1 MYIGKT
7 RRKYY
12 NFLFLLEILRYIVIF
27 SKLYL
32 EKTIMIQL
40 AIYCIANRKRGV
52 MMTIEEIL
60 AGESKNVEFKE
71 NLPEKSIKYM
81 KSVVAFAN
89 GTGGKIIFGIADK
102 TREVVGFDKEDVF
115 KKMDAIA
122 NAVSD
127 SCEPAIIPDITL
139 QTVGGKTVIVV
150 EVSEGRQRPYY
161 IKALGRDGG
170 VYVRVAGTTRLA
182 DEYMIKE
189 LLFEGSNRYYDQAL
203 CTGLNVTDEDIDVL
217 CKAMKEQAVKNAR
230 TEEQK
235 AAIKDVGR
243 QQLRSWGI
251 LIERDGKD
259 YPSNA
264 FAILTGNGGLHVATQ
279 CGVFKGTTK
288 AVFVDRREYTG
299 PLWEQI
305 DEAFQFVLRNIHL
318 GATIVGI
325 YRQDVY
331 EIPPD
336 AIRELIINAMVH
348 RSYLDHGTIQV
359 AVYDNRLEITS
370 PGKLPMGQT
379 MERMKEGYS
388 KIRNEALAHAFAYMN
403 LIEHWGSGI
412 PRIIDK
418 VKAAGLR
425 EPEFIGGEVDLR
437 INIYRGQVD
446 GTVDL
451 NDLNNAIKVPDTIDK
466 MPDSG
471 NEVPDKTETVPDTM
485 GKMPD
490 SDNEVPDTTEKM
502 PDSEQEQQIYKY
514 VLENGSITTAETVEI
529 LDVKHRRARAV
540 LLNMVKDGYLRKEGA
555 ARSTIY
561 VKNTEGK

>member
-1 MYIGKT
+1 
-7 RRKYY
+7 
-12 NFLFLLEILRYIVIF
+12 
-27 SKLYL
+27 
-32 EKTIMIQL
+32 
-40 AIYCIANRKRGV
+40 
-52 MMTIEEIL
+52 MTIEEIL

-122 NAVSD
+122 NVVSD
-127 SCEPAIIPDITL
+127 SCEPAIIPNITL
-139 QTVGGKTVIVV
+139 QTVDGKTVIVE
-150 EVSEGRQRPYY
+150 EVSE
-161 IKALGRDGG
+161 
-170 VYVRVAGTTRLA
+170 
-182 DEYMIKE
+182 
-189 LLFEGSNRYYDQAL
+189 
-203 CTGLNVTDEDIDVL
+203 
-217 CKAMKEQAVKNAR
+217 
-230 TEEQK
+230 
-235 AAIKDVGR
+235 GR
-243 QQLRSWGI
+243 QQLRSWGV
-251 LIERDGKD
+251 LIEREGKD

-264 FAILTGNGGLHVATQ
+264 FAILTGNGGLHVTTQ

-288 AVFVDRREYTG
+288 AIFVDRREYTG
-299 PLWEQI
+299 PIWEQI

-379 MERMKEGYS
+379 MERIKEGYS

-412 PRIIDK
+412 PRIIYK

-425 EPEFIGGEVDLR
+425 EPEFIGGKIDLR

-446 GTVDL
+446 GTIVDL
-451 NDLNNAIKVPDTIDK
+451 NDPNAAVKPPVNRRETADK
-466 MPDSG
+466 MPA
-471 NEVPDKTETVPDTM
+471 N
-485 GKMPD
+485 
-490 SDNEVPDTTEKM
+490 
-502 PDSEQEQQIYKY
+502 EQEQQIYKY
-514 VLENGSITTAETVEI
+514 VSENVGITTAQAMKLLGI
-529 LDVKHRRARAV
+529 KQRRAREV
-540 LLNMVKDGYLRKEGA
+540 LVKMVENGWLKKEGA
-555 ARSTIY
+555 SRSTIY
-561 VKNTEGK
+561 VKNTEGR

>member
-1 MYIGKT
+1 MNVEWERGA
-7 RRKYY
+7 
-12 NFLFLLEILRYIVIF
+12 
-27 SKLYL
+27 
-32 EKTIMIQL
+32 IMTL
-40 AIYCIANRKRGV
+40 
-52 MMTIEEIL
+52 EEIL

-127 SCEPAIIPDITL
+127 SCEPAIIPDISL
-139 QTVGGKTVIVV
+139 QTIDGKTVIVA
-150 EVSEGRQRPYY
+150 EISEGRQRPYY
-161 IKALGRDGG
+161 IKALGREGG
-170 VYVRVAGTTRLA
+170 IYVRVAGTTRLA
-182 DEYMIKE
+182 DEYMVRE
-189 LLFEGSNRYYDQAL
+189 LMFEGGNRYFDQAL
-203 CTGLNVTDEDIDVL
+203 CSGLTITDEEIDAL
-217 CKAMKEQAVKNAR
+217 CKSMKEQAVKNAH
-230 TEEQK
+230 TEGQK
-235 AAIKDVGR
+235 ASIKDVGR

-264 FAILTGNGGLHVATQ
+264 YAILTGHGGLH
-279 CGVFKGTTK
+279 
-288 AVFVDRREYTG
+288 VFVDRREYTG

-305 DEAFQFVLRNIHL
+305 EEAFQFVLRNIHL

-325 YRQDVY
+325 YRRDIY

-348 RSYLDHGTIQV
+348 RSYLDHGMIQV

-379 MERMKEGYS
+379 LERMKEGYS

-451 NDLNNAIKVPDTIDK
+451 NDAIKVSDTIDK
-466 MPDSG
+466 MPDSAD
-471 NEVPDKTETVPDTM
+471 EMPDTM
-485 GKMPD
+485 KKMPD
-490 SDNEVPDTTEKM
+490 SSDGMPDKTEKM
-502 PDSEQEQQIYKY
+502 PDNEQEQQIYKY
-514 VLENGSITTAETVEI
+514 VSENGSITAAETAELLE
-529 LDVKHRRARAV
+529 VKPRRARAV
-540 LLNMVKDGYLRKEGA
+540 LLNMVKDSYLKKEGA

-561 VKNTEGK
+561 VKNTKRR

>member
-1 MYIGKT
+1 
-7 RRKYY
+7 
-12 NFLFLLEILRYIVIF
+12 
-27 SKLYL
+27 
-32 EKTIMIQL
+32 
-40 AIYCIANRKRGV
+40 
-52 MMTIEEIL
+52 MTIEEIL
-60 AGESKNVEFKE
+60 AGECKNVGFKE

-102 TREVVGFDKEDVF
+102 TREVIGFDKEEVF

-139 QTVGGKTVIVV
+139 RTVDGKTVIVADI
-150 EVSEGRQRPYY
+150 SE
-161 IKALGRDGG
+161 
-170 VYVRVAGTTRLA
+170 
-182 DEYMIKE
+182 
-189 LLFEGSNRYYDQAL
+189 
-203 CTGLNVTDEDIDVL
+203 
-217 CKAMKEQAVKNAR
+217 
-230 TEEQK
+230 
-235 AAIKDVGR
+235 GR
-243 QQLRSWGI
+243 QQLRSWGV

-264 FAILTGNGGLHVATQ
+264 FAILTGNGGLHVTTQ
-279 CGVFKGTTK
+279 CGVFKCTTK
-288 AVFVDRREYTG
+288 AVFVDRREYPG

-305 DEAFQFVLRNIHL
+305 DEAFQFALRNIHL
-318 GATIVGI
+318 GATFVGI
-325 YRQDVY
+325 YRQDIY

-348 RSYLDHGTIQV
+348 RSYLDHGMIQV

-437 INIYRGQVD
+437 INIYRGQNNDNNIKNGVNVD
-446 GTVDL
+446 ANSIDGVEIGTNDIKNDVDEAAYT
-451 NDLNNAIKVPDTIDK
+451 DKVFPDHIQK
-466 MPDSG
+466 LLKIIAENP
-471 NEVPDKTETVPDTM
+471 TETQAQYA
-485 GKMPD
+485 
-490 SDNEVPDTTEKM
+490 EKLGI
-502 PDSEQEQQIYKY
+502 SKRTISRIFAELKEQGILEQQG
-514 VLENGSITTAETVEI
+514 N
-529 LDVKHRRARAV
+529 RRKAKWLIIKKR
-540 LLNMVKDGYLRKEGA
+540 
-555 ARSTIY
+555 
-561 VKNTEGK
+561 

>member
-1 MYIGKT
+1 
-7 RRKYY
+7 
-12 NFLFLLEILRYIVIF
+12 
-27 SKLYL
+27 
-32 EKTIMIQL
+32 MI
-40 AIYCIANRKRGV
+40 
-52 MMTIEEIL
+52 IEEIL

-71 NLPEKSIKYM
+71 NLPEKSSKYM

-102 TREVVGFDKEDVF
+102 TREVVGFDREDVF

-139 QTVGGKTVIVV
+139 QTVNGKTVIVV

-161 IKALGRDGG
+161 IKALGREGG

-203 CTGLNVTDEDIDVL
+203 CTGLNITDEDIDSL
-217 CKAMKEQAVKNAR
+217 CKAMKEQAVNNAHN
-230 TEEQK
+230 EEQK
-235 AAIKDVGR
+235 AYIKDVGR
-243 QQLRSWGI
+243 QQLRSWGV

-299 PLWEQI
+299 LLWEQI
-305 DEAFQFVLRNIHL
+305 EEAFQFVLRNIHL
-318 GATIVGI
+318 GATIVGV
-325 YRQDVY
+325 YRQDIY

-359 AVYDNRLEITS
+359 ALYDNRLEITS

-379 MERMKEGYS
+379 LKRMKEGYS
-388 KIRNEALAHAFAYMN
+388 KIRNEAIARAFAYMN

-418 VKAAGLR
+418 VKAAGLG

-446 GTVDL
+446 DTVDL
-451 NDLNNAIKVPDTIDK
+451 NTAIKVPDTI
-466 MPDSG
+466 
-471 NEVPDKTETVPDTM
+471 E
-485 GKMPD
+485 KMPD
-490 SDNEVPDTTEKM
+490 SDNRVPDKTEKVPDTIEKMPDSSNRVPDTTEKI
-502 PDSEQEQQIYKY
+502 PDNEREQQIYKY
-514 VLENGSITTAETVEI
+514 VLENGSITTAKTVEI
-529 LDVKHRRARAV
+529 LDVKHRRARTI

-561 VKNTEGK
+561 VKNAEGR

>member
-1 MYIGKT
+1 
-7 RRKYY
+7 
-12 NFLFLLEILRYIVIF
+12 
-27 SKLYL
+27 
-32 EKTIMIQL
+32 
-40 AIYCIANRKRGV
+40 
-52 MMTIEEIL
+52 MTIEEIL

-122 NAVSD
+122 NAISD

-139 QTVGGKTVIVV
+139 QTVDGKTVIVV

-203 CTGLNVTDEDIDVL
+203 CTGVNVTDEDIDAL
-217 CKAMKEQAVKNAR
+217 CKAMKEQAVQNAC

-235 AAIKDVGR
+235 ASIKDVGR

-325 YRQDVY
+325 YRQDIY

-437 INIYRGQVD
+437 INIYRGQD
-446 GTVDL
+446 AS
-451 NDLNNAIKVPDTIDK
+451 NDINNANK
-466 MPDSG
+466 
-471 NEVPDKTETVPDTM
+471 
-485 GKMPD
+485 
-490 SDNEVPDTTEKM
+490 VPDTTEEQPDTANKVPDTMEKM
-502 PDSEQEQQIYKY
+502 PDTTEEVPDNEQEQQIYKY
-514 VLENGSITTAETVEI
+514 VSEKESITTAETVV
-529 LDVKHRRARAV
+529 LLGVKDRRARAI
-540 LLNMVKDGYLRKEGA
+540 LMNMVEGGYLVKEGA

-561 VKNTEGK
+561 VKNTEGR

>member
-1 MYIGKT
+1 
-7 RRKYY
+7 
-12 NFLFLLEILRYIVIF
+12 
-27 SKLYL
+27 
-32 EKTIMIQL
+32 
-40 AIYCIANRKRGV
+40 
-52 MMTIEEIL
+52 MTIEEIL
-60 AGESKNVEFKE
+60 TGESKNVEFKE

-139 QTVGGKTVIVV
+139 QTVDGKTVIVV

-161 IKALGRDGG
+161 IKALGREGG

-325 YRQDVY
+325 YRQDIY

-437 INIYRGQVD
+437 INIYRGQD
-446 GTVDL
+446 AS
-451 NDLNNAIKVPDTIDK
+451 NDINNANKVPDTIEEQ
-466 MPDSG
+466 PDTA
-471 NEVPDKTETVPDTM
+471 NKVPDTM
-485 GKMPD
+485 EKM
-490 SDNEVPDTTEKM
+490 PDTTEEV
-502 PDSEQEQQIYKY
+502 PDNEQEQQIYKY
-514 VLENGSITTAETVEI
+514 VSEKESITTAETVV
-529 LDVKHRRARAV
+529 LLGVKDRRARAI
-540 LLNMVKDGYLRKEGA
+540 LMNMVEGGYLVKEGA

-561 VKNTEGK
+561 VKNTKGR

>member
-1 MYIGKT
+1 M
-7 RRKYY
+7 
-12 NFLFLLEILRYIVIF
+12 
-27 SKLYL
+27 
-32 EKTIMIQL
+32 
-40 AIYCIANRKRGV
+40 
-52 MMTIEEIL
+52 
-60 AGESKNVEFKE
+60 
-71 NLPEKSIKYM
+71 
-81 KSVVAFAN
+81 
-89 GTGGKIIFGIADK
+89 
-102 TREVVGFDKEDVF
+102 
-115 KKMDAIA
+115 
-122 NAVSD
+122 
-127 SCEPAIIPDITL
+127 
-139 QTVGGKTVIVV
+139 V

-189 LLFEGSNRYYDQAL
+189 LLFEGSNHYYDQAL
-203 CTGLNVTDEDIDVL
+203 CTGLNITDEDIDAL
-217 CKAMKEQAVKNAR
+217 CKAMKEQAVKNAHN
-230 TEEQK
+230 EEQK
-235 AAIKDVGR
+235 ASIKDVGR

-264 FAILTGNGGLHVATQ
+264 FAILTGSAGLHVATQ

-388 KIRNEALAHAFAYMN
+388 RIRNEALAHAFAYMN

-437 INIYRGQVD
+437 INIYRGQID

-451 NDLNNAIKVPDTIDK
+451 KASNTAVKPPENRRETADKVPA
-466 MPDSG
+466 
-471 NEVPDKTETVPDTM
+471 N
-485 GKMPD
+485 
-490 SDNEVPDTTEKM
+490 
-502 PDSEQEQQIYKY
+502 EQEQQIYKY
-514 VLENGSITTAETVEI
+514 VLENAGITTAQAMKLLGIKQRRSREI
-529 LDVKHRRARAV
+529 LAK
-540 LLNMVKDGYLRKEGA
+540 MVEKGWLRKEGA
-555 ARSTIY
+555 SRSTIY
-561 VKNTEGK
+561 VKNTEGR

>member
-1 MYIGKT
+1 
-7 RRKYY
+7 
-12 NFLFLLEILRYIVIF
+12 
-27 SKLYL
+27 
-32 EKTIMIQL
+32 
-40 AIYCIANRKRGV
+40 
-52 MMTIEEIL
+52 MTIEEII

-81 KSVVAFAN
+81 RSVVAFAN
-89 GTGGKIIFGIADK
+89 GIGGKIIFGIADK

-139 QTVGGKTVIVV
+139 QTVDGKTVIVV

-182 DEYMIKE
+182 DEYMVKE

-203 CTGLNVTDEDIDVL
+203 CTGLNITDDDIDAL
-217 CKAMKEQAVKNAR
+217 CKVMKEQAVKNAH

-235 AAIKDVGR
+235 ASIKDVGR
-243 QQLRSWGI
+243 QQLRSWGV

-325 YRQDVY
+325 YRQDIY

-359 AVYDNRLEITS
+359 AIYDNRLEITS

-437 INIYRGQVD
+437 INIYRGQV
-446 GTVDL
+446 TINDL
-451 NDLNNAIKVPDTIDK
+451 NDLKKVNKVPDTVPKVPDTVPKVPDTVPKVPNNTDK
-466 MPDSG
+466 MPD
-471 NEVPDKTETVPDTM
+471 T
-485 GKMPD
+485 
-490 SDNEVPDTTEKM
+490 
-502 PDSEQEQQIYKY
+502 EQEQQIYKY
-514 VLENGSITTAETVEI
+514 VLKNGSINTAETVE
-529 LDVKHRRARAV
+529 LLGVKQRRARAV
-540 LLNMVKDGYLRKEGA
+540 LMNMVEGNYLRKEGA
-555 ARSTIY
+555 ARSTVY
-561 VKNTEGK
+561 VKSTEGR

>member
-1 MYIGKT
+1 
-7 RRKYY
+7 
-12 NFLFLLEILRYIVIF
+12 
-27 SKLYL
+27 
-32 EKTIMIQL
+32 
-40 AIYCIANRKRGV
+40 
-52 MMTIEEIL
+52 MTIEEIL

-89 GTGGKIIFGIADK
+89 GNGGKIIFGIADK

-139 QTVGGKTVIVV
+139 QTVDDKTVIVV
-150 EVSEGRQRPYY
+150 EISGGRQRPYY
-161 IKALGRDGG
+161 IKALGREDG

-189 LLFEGSNRYYDQAL
+189 LMFEGSNRYYDQVL
-203 CTGLNVTDEDIDVL
+203 CTDLNITDEDIDAL
-217 CKAMKEQAVKNAR
+217 CKAMKEQAVKNAHN
-230 TEEQK
+230 EEHK
-235 AAIKDVGR
+235 ASIKDVGR
-243 QQLRSWGI
+243 QQLRSWGV

-288 AVFVDRREYTG
+288 EIFVDRREYTG

-325 YRQDVY
+325 YRQDIY

-379 MERMKEGYS
+379 LERMKEGYS
-388 KIRNEALAHAFAYMN
+388 KIRNEALAHAFSYMN

-412 PRIIDK
+412 PRIIGK

-437 INIYRGQVD
+437 INIYRGQVAP
-446 GTVDL
+446 
-451 NDLNNAIKVPDTIDK
+451 NDLNNVNK
-466 MPDSG
+466 
-471 NEVPDKTETVPDTM
+471 
-485 GKMPD
+485 
-490 SDNEVPDTTEKM
+490 VPDTTEGLPDTINKV
-502 PDSEQEQQIYKY
+502 PDSADKVPDSANRVPDRTEELPDNEQEQQIYKY
-514 VLENGSITTAETVEI
+514 VSEKGSITTAETVE
-529 LDVKHRRARAV
+529 LLEVKQRRARAI
-540 LLNMVKDGYLRKEGA
+540 LLNMVKAGYLRKEGA

-561 VKNTEGK
+561 VKNTEGR

>member
-182 DEYMIKE
+182 DEYMVKE

-203 CTGLNVTDEDIDVL
+203 CTGLNITDEDIDAL
-217 CKAMKEQAVKNAR
+217 CKAMKEQAVKNAH

-235 AAIKDVGR
+235 ASIKDVGR
-243 QQLRSWGI
+243 QQLRSWGV